1 MILRIGYVFAQPD
14 MFDPERIKEE
24 DFEIKIGSAIIL
36 FEYRVQQSPKTQ
48 MYSSPPSFRV
58 FAGD

>member
-48 MYSSPPSFRV
+48 MY
-58 FAGD
+58 